1 MYIVFEGIDT
11 SGKTTQ
17 INALKEK
24 YPNYI
29 YTKEPCG
36 CDFGEKI
43 KHFIYHESISTKA
56 QTFLFLADRAEH
68 YQEVISQNLNNII
81 ISDRSF
87 ISGISYALK
96 DKKELKLLLLMNLYA
111 IDDILPQKIV
121 FFQTNEELLKER
133 LYKKNLDIIEE
144 RGIKYL
150 LKVQE
155 NINFVIKELKIPTLY
170 VNASLSVEEISKKI
184 QGFIHD

>member
-133 LYKKNLDIIEE
+133 LYKKKLRYYRRKRDKIF
-144 RGIKYL
+144 IKSARKYQFCD
-150 LKVQE
+150 KR
-155 NINFVIKELKIPTLY
+155 
-170 VNASLSVEEISKKI
+170 A
-184 QGFIHD
+184 